1 MWTLSRAHLSMAAAA
16 APRGERK
23 WSRSRCRERRLL
35 SSSRTRPAARGA
47 ERVEEEKAEER
58 RRGLGFDG
66 VREARSRRRRTAR
79 RERAAAAI
87 ARGPGLSWTR
97 GLFALCGS
105 QVELAWVRFGSS

>member
-1 MWTLSRAHLSMAAAA
+1 
-16 APRGERK
+16 
-23 WSRSRCRERRLL
+23 
-35 SSSRTRPAARGA
+35 
-47 ERVEEEKAEER
+47 
-58 RRGLGFDG
+58 